1 MVSFKTLIVDSDF
14 ISRKLIMEIL
24 RKNIYSVDIIE
35 SVDSR
40 DAIEIVKSEDDIDLI
55 ILDIEL
61 PKLNGIDFLDIY
73 SGLDVKR
80 SPIIAISSK
89 SINTDSVIDGRV
101 NAFVHKPITKDKL
114 LRAIGNLYFNI

>member
-61 PKLNGIDFLDIY
+61 PKLNGIDLDIY
-73 SGLDVKR
+73 SG
-80 SPIIAISSK
+80 
-89 SINTDSVIDGRV
+89 
-101 NAFVHKPITKDKL
+101 
-114 LRAIGNLYFNI
+114 

>member
-1 MVSFKTLIVDSDF
+1 
-14 ISRKLIMEIL
+14 MEIL

-61 PKLNGIDFLDIY
+61 PKLNGIDF
-73 SGLDVKR
+73 
-80 SPIIAISSK
+80 
-89 SINTDSVIDGRV
+89 
-101 NAFVHKPITKDKL
+101 
-114 LRAIGNLYFNI
+114 